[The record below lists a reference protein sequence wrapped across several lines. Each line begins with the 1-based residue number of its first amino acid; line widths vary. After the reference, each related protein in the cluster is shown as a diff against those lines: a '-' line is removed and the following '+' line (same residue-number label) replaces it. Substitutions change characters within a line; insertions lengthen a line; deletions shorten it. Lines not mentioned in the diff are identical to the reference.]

1 MISFKEF
8 NFKKSVKLG
17 NLEKSD
23 KVHFDK
29 LTKSGW
35 DIKSF
40 NVTSKGYEIE
50 IWNKK
55 LKVKGSY
62 TGKNPSA
69 AIKVAA
75 NSVKG

>member
-1 MISFKEF
+1 MISFREF
-8 NFKKSVKLG
+8 NFKKAVKMG
-17 NLEKSD
+17 NLEKDD

-29 LTKSGW
+29 LTKLGW

-40 NVTSKGYEIE
+40 KVGSKGYEIE

-69 AIKVAA
+69 AIKMAA
-75 NSVKG
+75 DSVK

>member
-1 MISFKEF
+1 M
-8 NFKKSVKLG
+8 
-17 NLEKSD
+17 EKGD

-69 AIKVAA
+69 AIKMAA
-75 NSVKG
+75 NSVK

>member
-1 MISFKEF
+1 MKSFKEF

-29 LTKSGW
+29 LTKAGW

-40 NVTSKGYEIE
+40 IVTSKGYEID

-62 TGKNPSA
+62 TGKNPSD
-69 AIKVAA
+69 AIKKAA
-75 NSVKG
+75 GSVK